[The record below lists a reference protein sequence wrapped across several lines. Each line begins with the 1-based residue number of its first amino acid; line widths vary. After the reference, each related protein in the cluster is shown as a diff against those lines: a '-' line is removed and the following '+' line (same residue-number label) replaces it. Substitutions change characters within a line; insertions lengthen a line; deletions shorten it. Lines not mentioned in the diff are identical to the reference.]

1 MISVFLREQKRYT
14 QEDLVKEFHCSEEK
28 TVRILK
34 RLKGYGVLKAVKA
47 NDTQKDLTDLLD
59 EDIEIADV
67 EVGENEYLYVFTF
80 VGVITIEGRVL
91 KCYPKYLLDATI
103 SKAELKQVLKV
114 LEKYNSREQII
125 RMYNDTSDSSAF
137 NMLAVMLFLLQDYFE
152 YGAYTNTQANDR
164 YVYSNSYF
172 RLRNITLSYTFEPAW
187 LERLHVSGASVFFT
201 ATNLFTITDWPG
213 LDPDMAATNAFTK
226 TTETKDV
233 YPMSRSFSFGLKL
246 QF

>member
-1 MISVFLREQKRYT
+1 MWMP
-14 QEDLVKEFHCSEEK
+14 
-28 TVRILK
+28 
-34 RLKGYGVLKAVKA
+34 
-47 NDTQKDLTDLLD
+47 N
-59 EDIEIADV
+59 
-67 EVGENEYLYVFTF
+67 
-80 VGVITIEGRVL
+80 
-91 KCYPKYLLDATI
+91 
-103 SKAELKQVLKV
+103 
-114 LEKYNSREQII
+114 
-125 RMYNDTSDSSAF
+125 
-137 NMLAVMLFLLQDYFE
+137 
-152 YGAYTNTQANDR
+152 AYTNTQANDR